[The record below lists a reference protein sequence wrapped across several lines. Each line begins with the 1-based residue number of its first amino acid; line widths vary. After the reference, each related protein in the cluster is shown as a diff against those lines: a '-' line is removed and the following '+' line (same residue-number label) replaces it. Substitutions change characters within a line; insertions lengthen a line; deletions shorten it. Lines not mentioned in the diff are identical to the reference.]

1 MTGVRT
7 AMGEWSLL
15 ALWWGLARM
24 LGRSARLCTLR
35 SQESDAHVRQANVFL
50 SAGLRLTAT
59 TLLLQ
64 TANHISTARSD
75 VD

>member
-1 MTGVRT
+1 
-7 AMGEWSLL
+7 
-15 ALWWGLARM
+15 M

-75 VD
+75 MD